1 MLFKAYDE
9 ILPTFGIDPDSDHHL
24 SAFIFRI
31 GGEQGNGSL
40 SDKFQLILG
49 RMGIVLEF
57 GDNSTVSAPTSS
69 TLSTSPSQSHSSR
82 PNSAPKP
89 HIVGPSQEAPIAA
102 EVSWKVA
109 GAPFLA
115 NLSVRRHV
123 PPDAPNSDAQNAPLR
138 AYLGHSLDKP
148 DDQGLHGFVDRPST
162 HPEKPTPAALEEAS
176 HNKPEESHHS
186 GRFGHIYPAHAS
198 NEPTTRDPGVMSA
211 GDRWRDLARV
221 LSSQRTR
228 GKDALGKHRT
238 AVLSMST
245 RPDADTVESR
255 LPLLQDPRG
264 LLAPVLASS
273 GRSHAEIL
281 GEQDGQMSIASPDRL
296 PEAPVTPLNLMHGE
310 KRTLS
315 TAMAR
320 VRDRHAD
327 LEDILLHRAARAREI
342 YLASKFFNRWA
353 DRTATKLEREA
364 VARRH
369 MIRFR
374 CFQGWSRAPTLKV
387 PAAEHLRATT
397 AVQKL
402 RRAIAYNEEQLSL
415 AAAAL
420 AQASQVRMVQ
430 VALSRWT
437 CQAAQYTF
445 RRRLASKSLREGIK
459 RWSARARENAV
470 LGRAASSIAAR
481 GVELGAVNRWTS
493 HVQSS
498 GAEFAAAQHL
508 AAAFGSTSCL
518 REWVC
523 QVEVSRRARE
533 YRQLR
538 REEQLRT
545 ALDAWGLRARVQAY
559 RWRREYL
566 SVTEAFDRW
575 IEGTRREKVAADAAQ
590 HHRKLTGVAKAYDRT
605 GRLDRDSLELT
616 RLHTRARLF
625 IRSSRL
631 LTVLDAAVD
640 RRKHRMRSMVRRYL
654 MARYTQMSSKRRKRN
669 FYAALDRWTA
679 ASQDGALAA
688 QLAESLHANRAATL
702 CRGAMLVWQRGA
714 TDDQQLQLAAR
725 GHYKQGCI
733 DAWATLMAQHGAD
746 EASAWGV
753 WAAEQQR
760 HSLKAWSI
768 AALQRNGQ
776 AHSATVLRQRHAR
789 DNRLRGLQQWKRA
802 LVDARPGGNGQLSPA
817 ATEKFSTRSTN
828 HASWRSVPPRLS
840 YIRREQDFS
849 ITPMQT
855 PTRWTGTALPMT
867 STDRA
872 SRFMATVQEADV
884 KSAATSSAAG
894 DAPTWGRISR
904 ESVEGLVASHLPST
918 TPQAPVPTHLERQ
931 GQLSL
936 PRARQLSRSLLARSA
951 PVQPISRHARSYQPL
966 PAAALGGVGTPG
978 RSPDAAGRAATL
990 RGFRQRRM
998 AQVAPRSSR

>member
-1 MLFKAYDE
+1 
-9 ILPTFGIDPDSDHHL
+9 
-24 SAFIFRI
+24 
-31 GGEQGNGSL
+31 
-40 SDKFQLILG
+40 
-49 RMGIVLEF
+49 
-57 GDNSTVSAPTSS
+57 
-69 TLSTSPSQSHSSR
+69 
-82 PNSAPKP
+82 
-89 HIVGPSQEAPIAA
+89 
-102 EVSWKVA
+102 
-109 GAPFLA
+109 
-115 NLSVRRHV
+115 
-123 PPDAPNSDAQNAPLR
+123 
-138 AYLGHSLDKP
+138 
-148 DDQGLHGFVDRPST
+148 
-162 HPEKPTPAALEEAS
+162 
-176 HNKPEESHHS
+176 
-186 GRFGHIYPAHAS
+186 
-198 NEPTTRDPGVMSA
+198 
-211 GDRWRDLARV
+211 
-221 LSSQRTR
+221 
-228 GKDALGKHRT
+228 
-238 AVLSMST
+238 
-245 RPDADTVESR
+245 
-255 LPLLQDPRG
+255 
-264 LLAPVLASS
+264 
-273 GRSHAEIL
+273 
-281 GEQDGQMSIASPDRL
+281 
-296 PEAPVTPLNLMHGE
+296 
-310 KRTLS
+310 
-315 TAMAR
+315 
-320 VRDRHAD
+320 
-327 LEDILLHRAARAREI
+327 
-342 YLASKFFNRWA
+342 
-353 DRTATKLEREA
+353 
-364 VARRH
+364 
-369 MIRFR
+369 
-374 CFQGWSRAPTLKV
+374 
-387 PAAEHLRATT
+387 
-397 AVQKL
+397 
-402 RRAIAYNEEQLSL
+402 
-415 AAAAL
+415 
-420 AQASQVRMVQ
+420 
-430 VALSRWT
+430 
-437 CQAAQYTF
+437 
-445 RRRLASKSLREGIK
+445 
-459 RWSARARENAV
+459 
-470 LGRAASSIAAR
+470 
-481 GVELGAVNRWTS
+481 
-493 HVQSS
+493 
-498 GAEFAAAQHL
+498 
-508 AAAFGSTSCL
+508 
-518 REWVC
+518 
-523 QVEVSRRARE
+523 
-533 YRQLR
+533 
-538 REEQLRT
+538 
-545 ALDAWGLRARVQAY
+545 
-559 RWRREYL
+559 
-566 SVTEAFDRW
+566 
-575 IEGTRREKVAADAAQ
+575 
-590 HHRKLTGVAKAYDRT
+590 
-605 GRLDRDSLELT
+605 
-616 RLHTRARLF
+616 
-625 IRSSRL
+625 
-631 LTVLDAAVD
+631 
-640 RRKHRMRSMVRRYL
+640 
-654 MARYTQMSSKRRKRN
+654 MSSKRRKRN

-688 QLAESLHANRAATL
+688 QLAESLHADRAATL

-725 GHYKQGCI
+725 GHYKLGCI